1 MDINTTV
8 KNLVMLL
15 YQIALTL
22 IPGIGDILGKKLVNL
37 CGSAE
42 AVFREP
48 RARLKKMPRV
58 GEFLA
63 RAVGNK
69 DILARAEKE
78 VLFVEKYRIRSLFF
92 QDRDY
97 PYRLKQCID
106 SPILLFYKGTAELNA
121 TRVVSVVGTRSATE
135 YGRKITRKIVEGL
148 AGQQV
153 LVVSGLAYGIDGNAH
168 RVALDCGLNTVG
180 VLGHG
185 LDRLYPYVHTHL
197 AEKMLTQGGLIS
209 EFLSGTKPDR
219 ENFPKRNR
227 IIAGLSDAVI
237 VVEAAQKGGALI
249 TADIANSYNRDV
261 FAVPGRIGDPF
272 SEGTNYLV
280 RTNRAA
286 LIQKPEDIEYLM
298 GWKSER
304 PGPPAV
310 QRKIF
315 LEMTQEEERI
325 VAILNQKGETGI
337 DEISIS
343 AELPMSKASA
353 SLLNLEFEG
362 VVKCLPGKIY
372 TLL

>member
-1 MDINTTV
+1 ME
-8 KNLVMLL
+8 MLL
-15 YQIALTL
+15 YQIALTM
-22 IPGIGDILGKKLVNL
+22 IPGVGDILGKKLVNL

-48 RARLKKMPRV
+48 RAHLKKMPRV

-63 RAVGNK
+63 SAVGNRE
-69 DILARAEKE
+69 ILARAEKE
-78 VLFVEKYRIRSLFF
+78 VAFVEKYGIRTFFF
-92 QDRDY
+92 QDKEY
-97 PYRLKQCID
+97 PYRLKQCVD
-106 SPILLFYKGTAELNA
+106 GPVLMFYKGTAGLNA
-121 TRVVSVVGTRSATE
+121 ARVVSIVGTRSATE
-135 YGRKITRKIVEGL
+135 YGRSITRKIIEGL

-168 RVALDCGLNTVG
+168 RIALDCGLNTVG
-180 VLGHG
+180 VLGHS
-185 LDRLYPYVHTHL
+185 LDRIYPSAHTGM
-197 AEKMLTQGGLIS
+197 AAKMLTQGGLLS
-209 EFLSGTKPDR
+209 EFISGTKPDR
-219 ENFPKRNR
+219 ENFPRRNR

-249 TADIANSYNRDV
+249 TADIANTYNRDV
-261 FAVPGRIGDPF
+261 FAIPGRIGDPF

-298 GWKSER
+298 GWKSDR
-304 PGPPAV
+304 STPPAI

-315 LEMTQEEERI
+315 LEMTEEEERI
-325 VAILNQKGETGI
+325 MAIVTEKGQIGI
-337 DEISIS
+337 DDICISTGL
-343 AELPMSKASA
+343 AMGKVSA

-362 VVKCLPGKIY
+362 VVKCLPGKLY